1 MEIHSDAH
9 IPFPRDVVFK
19 AYRDDITKLLAYLP
33 NVRNIEVKSRKEDG
47 QRTDTV
53 LVWQGGGEIPGAFRA
68 FLSEGM
74 LSWTDYASWDSAAL
88 RCEWR
93 TETHALTE
101 AVHSRGTNQYV
112 EDGPGK
118 TIVQMRGV
126 FEIDPKKIRGVPG
139 FLANK
144 IGKAVE
150 EFLGGKIEPN
160 LIETA
165 KGVTQYLRD
174 RT

>member
-1 MEIHSDAH
+1 MEIHADAH

-19 AYRDDITKLLAYLP
+19 AYRDDIPKLLAYLP
-33 NVRNIEVKSRKEDG
+33 NVRNIDVKSRKDDG
-47 QRTDTV
+47 ERTETV
-53 LVWQGGGEIPGAFRA
+53 LVWHGGGEIPSAFRA
-68 FLSEGM
+68 FLSEAM
-74 LSWTDYASWDSAAL
+74 LAWTDYASWDAAAL

-93 TETHALTE
+93 SETHALTE
-101 AVHSRGTNQYV
+101 AVNSRGNNV
-112 EDGPGK
+112 FLEDGPGK
-118 TIVQMRGV
+118 TIVQTRGV

-139 FLANK
+139 FLASK
-144 IGKAVE
+144 IGKGVE

-174 RT
+174 RK